1 MQLSSLRQQLLEERA
16 EYVHQIKMIDDTF
29 GRGDGHDGPM
39 QTIDDSV
46 ISNHPGDLG
55 SETFEREKDLGLRSG
70 FERHIREIDDALAR
84 MERGSYGICEECGQP
99 IPEARLMAM
108 PSAIACIQCQERRES
123 LNDPFHRPI
132 EEQVLN
138 PPFGRTFRG
147 GTDDPGYDGE
157 DCWQE
162 VAQHS
167 TSESPSDVPG
177 AVSYRDL
184 YNSDEDVYGVADP
197 LDAIAGEDGE
207 PLPGVA
213 VTPETHVFTI
223 TDPLAQNGG
232 IPLPDLAREAW
243 PDGDGYA
250 ARRSLAEDVFRTG
263 HLKRRR

>member
-16 EYVHQIKMIDDTF
+16 EYAHQIKLIDETF
-29 GRGDGHDGPM
+29 GRGDGDGPM
-39 QTIDDSV
+39 QTIGDSV

-70 FERHIREIDDALAR
+70 FERHIHEIDDALDR
-84 MERGSYGICEECGQP
+84 MASSTYGICVECGHA
-99 IPEARLMAM
+99 IPEDRLLAM
-108 PSAIACIQCQERRES
+108 PSATACIPCQERRES

-184 YNSDEDVYGVADP
+184 YNSDENVYGVADP

-207 PLPGVA
+207 PLAGVA

-243 PDGDGYA
+243 PDGDGYT
-250 ARRSLAEDVFRTG
+250 ARRSLAEDIFRTD

>member
-46 ISNHPGDLG
+46 VSNHPGDLG

-70 FERHIREIDDALAR
+70 FERHLREIDDALAR
-84 MERGSYGICEECGQP
+84 MESGHYGVCEECGQP

-108 PSAIACIQCQERRES
+108 PSATACIHCQERRES

-138 PPFGRTFRG
+138 PPFGRTFRA

-162 VAQHS
+162 VGQHS

-184 YNSDEDVYGVADP
+184 YNSDENVYGVADP

-207 PLPGVA
+207 VLDGVA
-213 VTPETHVFTI
+213 VTPETHVFRI

-250 ARRSLAEDVFRTG
+250 ARRSLAEDVFRTD